1 MIDELWLRDLRV
13 SGPEGDIVGLLGV
26 GAEWVVFETLKPGG
40 ERTALSF
47 YKNLLGFHIREVSYF
62 LTDKPGYD
70 LDRLNRKLRRLMSAP
85 SVDSMIGPYDR
96 LYSKIISELAAG
108 GPQNLMSQARKKMGW
123 SAAEAIPFMLSTKG
137 VKRRIDEIASLDS
150 GDVDEREIV
159 TVNGPSFPMTADRSK
174 LASWGKMMRDFLTEF
189 TELLSAQGI
198 PDPAIKPDRLE
209 ANPLYVW
216 GGAAIDGFFTDG
228 EFTQVAEYIN
238 GEFGKLPV
246 SDAVVTY
253 SQQAMFLS
261 HLLALYMD
269 ESRFVRLVKLAAVL
283 GLDFPVTDQEGRTT
297 LYGSSLL
304 SRRTDEPSLHAV
316 MLGKV
321 ITPRPGG

>member
-159 TVNGPSFPMTADRSK
+159 TVNGPSFPMTA
-174 LASWGKMMRDFLTEF
+174 LAITLPNSSDCTAERLPLGSVSCPGCMVRWSF
-189 TELLSAQGI
+189 TERIVLFSGSTARTG
-198 PDPAIKPDRLE
+198 
-209 ANPLYVW
+209 
-216 GGAAIDGFFTDG
+216 
-228 EFTQVAEYIN
+228 
-238 GEFGKLPV
+238 
-246 SDAVVTY
+246 
-253 SQQAMFLS
+253 
-261 HLLALYMD
+261 
-269 ESRFVRLVKLAAVL
+269 SRA
-283 GLDFPVTDQEGRTT
+283 
-297 LYGSSLL
+297 
-304 SRRTDEPSLHAV
+304 
-316 MLGKV
+316 
-321 ITPRPGG
+321 